1 MQAALPCS
9 AAFSSGSAASRHHAL
24 RSSGSSTRLAASKL
38 PERGYFSDADPKA
51 EVYPVK
57 SGLGGGDVT
66 KRGGRWE
73 SDFIWNKDWAKQLD
87 YQEAQRKQREEDERK
102 AKEGAKQEGKGFL
115 SLTSKVDLNSMDVDL
130 SEQLRVRKKSG
141 DEASTSA
148 APGAAPPRRRP
159 PVKYGSIPP
168 TRVEQRNWERSG
180 KYSKKVV
187 ATAPTNEVDQDA
199 LAAKVAAERARYDEL
214 KAELQAWAAGL
225 TVACLAATFAF
236 YGRDVAASYGVGALG
251 GLVYLRLL
259 NRSVDGVGE
268 GLGGAV
274 GQPRLLIPVILALG
288 YNRYNTLVAEQ
299 TGLTLELLPML
310 LGFFTYKGAVIA
322 KQSLVL
328 FGELASGARAGG
340 GGGSEGSEGSEG
352 GQGDSG
358 SGSGGGSE
366 VDVTSVDRAFRRRML
381 NEI

>member
-1 MQAALPCS
+1 MLAALQCS
-9 AAFSSGSAASRHHAL
+9 AASQSGSVGSRQHVSRFS
-24 RSSGSSTRLAASKL
+24 RSGTRLAASKL
-38 PERGYFSDADPKA
+38 PERGYFSEADPSA
-51 EVYPVK
+51 EVLPVK
-57 SGLGGGDVT
+57 SGLGGGDVS

-87 YQEAQRKQREEDERK
+87 YQEAQRKQREEEERK

-130 SEQLRVRKKSG
+130 SEQLRVRKRSSTQ
-141 DEASTSA
+141 ASTSA
-148 APGAAPPRRRP
+148 PAGQSAAPPRRRP
-159 PVKYGSIPP
+159 PVKFASIPP

-180 KYSKKVV
+180 KYSRKVV
-187 ATAPTNEVDQDA
+187 AATPTNEVDQDA

-251 GLVYLRLL
+251 GLIYLRLL
-259 NRSVDGVGE
+259 NRSVDGVGG

-288 YNRYNTLVAEQ
+288 YNRYNTLVADQ

-310 LGFFTYKGAVIA
+310 LGFFTYKGAVFA
-322 KQSLVL
+322 KQSLEL
-328 FGELASGARAGG
+328 FGELASGT
-340 GGGSEGSEGSEG
+340 
-352 GQGDSG
+352 SG
-358 SGSGGGSE
+358 SGSGGEGGQGDQDGGSGGSG

-381 NEI
+381 NEM